1 MDQQTL
7 LYVMTGFV
15 VVSAIAMII
24 QAAMLAGIYKASQA
38 TQLKVTL
45 LLPKVESLLDSSQK
59 ALENSKTQIVDVT
72 SKASEILDM
81 TRAQLARVDEM
92 LTDAGTRAK
101 VQLDRA
107 ELVLDDTLSRAQETV
122 AMVHGGVVR
131 PVREIQGVAAG
142 VRTALAYL
150 VRGGRPNVA
159 EATHDEEMFI

>member
-7 LYVMTGFV
+7 LYVMTVFV
-15 VVSAIAMII
+15 VVSAIALVI
-24 QAAMLAGIYKASQA
+24 QAAMLTGIYKASQA
-38 TQLKVTL
+38 TQLKVVT
-45 LLPKVESLLDSSQK
+45 LLPKIESLLDSSQK
-59 ALENSKTQIVDVT
+59 TLEKSSAQIVAIT
-72 SKASEILDM
+72 TKASEILDS
-81 TRAQLARVDEM
+81 TRFQLTRVDEM
-92 LTDAGTRAK
+92 LTDAGNRAK

-150 VRGGRPNVA
+150 VRGSRPNVA

>member
-7 LYVMTGFV
+7 LYVMTVFV
-15 VVSAIAMII
+15 VISAIALVI
-24 QAAMLAGIYKASQA
+24 QAAMLTGIYKASQA
-38 TQLKVTL
+38 TQLKVVT
-45 LLPKVESLLDSSQK
+45 LLPKIESLLDSSQK
-59 ALENSKTQIVDVT
+59 TLEKSSLQIVAIT
-72 SKASEILDM
+72 TKASEILDS
-81 TRAQLARVDEM
+81 TRSQLTRVDEM
-92 LTDAGTRAK
+92 LTDAGNRAK

-150 VRGGRPNVA
+150 VRGSRPNVA